1 MSFVWFEQLP
11 NILKKKLYV
20 KKVISLISYENN
32 EKINF
37 FPTQT
42 RSKIIFN
49 LESTCD
55 EEL

>member
-11 NILKKKLYV
+11 IILKKLDM
-20 KKVISLISYENN
+20 KKQNSLVSYENN
-32 EKINF
+32 ERMNF

-42 RSKIIFN
+42 RSKINFD
-49 LESTCD
+49 LESTCH